1 MRSVKTSSDTSC
13 PSLSLSL
20 SLSLF
25 LSLSPPLCVTP
36 QLDGHPSVGAELRV
50 IAEFNNPLPTKL
62 TRGRFLLEGGGLTEP
77 VKIKVN
83 RYGLRMTVATQWVVV
98 DML

>member
-1 MRSVKTSSDTSC
+1 M
-13 PSLSLSL
+13 
-20 SLSLF
+20 
-25 LSLSPPLCVTP
+25 
-36 QLDGHPSVGAELRV
+36 